1 MTPPPDNHADDWTDL
16 TQAWTDV
23 PDDEPRLDAELIRSL
38 RRRDLLARLNFISEM
53 VGGVVVIGVL
63 GWALWRGLPLPA
75 AAAALGFAVFAL
87 GMTLWSRRGDPG
99 LLTETPEAV
108 LRSAMGQ
115 ARTGY
120 RWAVAGVAVSLA
132 GMVFLAVMLSIVGLS
147 HSENRLIFGV
157 AAVFLA
163 VCIGL
168 YLRHARRCRRRMAAH
183 QAALDAL
190 GEREAAP
197 RAS

>member
-1 MTPPPDNHADDWTDL
+1 
-16 TQAWTDV
+16 
-23 PDDEPRLDAELIRSL
+23 
-38 RRRDLLARLNFISEM
+38 
-53 VGGVVVIGVL
+53 
-63 GWALWRGLPLPA
+63 
-75 AAAALGFAVFAL
+75 
-87 GMTLWSRRGDPG
+87 
-99 LLTETPEAV
+99 
-108 LRSAMGQ
+108 MGQ
-115 ARTGY
+115 ARIGY
-120 RWAVAGVAVSLA
+120 RWAMAGVAVSLA

-190 GEREAAP
+190 GEREAAS

>member
-16 TQAWTDV
+16 TQAWTDA

-115 ARTGY
+115 ARIGY
-120 RWAVAGVAVSLA
+120 RWAMAGVAVSLA
-132 GMVFLAVMLSIVGLS
+132 GTVFLAVMLSIVGLS